1 MTPESQTPHLFK
13 NFPRS
18 AAASRQTPR
27 HGWRSVLAVLALAAA
42 LTACSDKAAAP
53 APRGPVDVGVVTLK
67 AERQTVTTELPGRT
81 SAFLSAEIR
90 PQVGGIVQKR
100 LFTEGALVKAGQVL
114 YELDAASY
122 QAAYASAQASLA
134 KVQAAVGAAESTAR
148 RNAELVKIDAI
159 SRQIDDDSQAA
170 LVLARS
176 DVAVARA
183 TLENAR
189 INLAYTRIAA
199 PISGRTTTS
208 SVTPGALVTANQTA
222 ALTTVSQLDP
232 LYVDVTQSSTEVLRL
247 KSDMAN
253 GRFQRSGDEAA
264 RITLKFED
272 GSLYP
277 HPGKLQFSGV
287 NVNPGTGAVTL
298 RAVVPNPDGLLMPGM
313 YVRTVLEAGVN
324 EQALLVPQQ
333 GVTRDSTGSANVL
346 LVDAQNKIERR
357 RIKIDSAV
365 GNRWQVV
372 GGLAAGDRVVVDGL
386 QRIKAGDKVNAIEV
400 ALQPSASASPQAA
413 QGVQAAS
420 SPAPAPAASASR

>member
-1 MTPESQTPHLFK
+1 M
-13 NFPRS
+13 
-18 AAASRQTPR
+18 
-27 HGWRSVLAVLALAAA
+27 
-42 LTACSDKAAAP
+42 
-53 APRGPVDVGVVTLK
+53 
-67 AERQTVTTELPGRT
+67 
-81 SAFLSAEIR
+81 
-90 PQVGGIVQKR
+90 
-100 LFTEGALVKAGQVL
+100 
-114 YELDAASY
+114 SY
-122 QAAYASAQASLA
+122 VIDPTG
-134 KVQAAVGAAESTAR
+134 KVSTC
-148 RNAELVKIDAI
+148 
-159 SRQIDDDSQAA
+159 
-170 LVLARS
+170 
-176 DVAVARA
+176 
-183 TLENAR
+183 T
-189 INLAYTRIAA
+189 
-199 PISGRTTTS
+199 
-208 SVTPGALVTANQTA
+208 
-222 ALTTVSQLDP
+222 
-232 LYVDVTQSSTEVLRL
+232 VTQSSTEVLRL

-357 RIKIDSAV
+357 RIKIDSAL

-413 QGVQAAS
+413 QGVQAATA
-420 SPAPAPAASASR
+420 PAPVPAPAASASR